1 MKKKIININR
11 PEISD
16 NEIEGHKNFNNLM
29 EKYSAGGPNLPKLKI
44 RNILIGALGGV
55 AVIIIILTGYITTRK
70 TTDFTISE
78 NETIAREAFIRPP
91 VAAWDLP
98 FERAMVSNL
107 RDTVIQTRLGS
118 LINIP
123 QNCLEDDNGT
133 PVTGGIEF
141 RFREFPTPAE
151 IFLSGIPMVYDSAG
165 VRSVFESAGMI
176 EIYASK
182 DGQPLRIKDG
192 SQIDISLV
200 SGTEENNYNLYYL
213 DTLARNWQ
221 YMGKDKLEI
230 KKDRTTDLRSKKRKP
245 LVDTI
250 DVVKDIPEPVKP
262 AMPLMARNEKFH
274 LTLDLVKGEF
284 PELDLYGKTV
294 FEIDDTY
301 KPLNRKH
308 ADVTWEDV
316 TLAPASDAI
325 SYYLSFRAGKD
336 SCRYRVRPVLSGR
349 DYAKAKVRY
358 DSLYKEYQNALEIR
372 KRNDVP
378 KVVMLDQIVAD
389 SARLVEMT
397 MAAGITRGNIM
408 RSFSIGNFGIYNCDR
423 IRTFPNEKAI
433 VPVYYINDTAY
444 EQTAHLVD
452 ETNNSLTTYYPGQDV
467 RFNTKAKN
475 SIWIVTYDNRI
486 AVFTDKDFKKLAPGI
501 RKQKIQMRVVKTTV
515 NSSEDFLALY
525 RKGFEEEES

>member
-11 PEISD
+11 PKISD
-16 NEIEGHKNFNNLM
+16 TEIEGYKNFNHLM
-29 EKYSAGGPNLPKLKI
+29 EKYSAGRPNLPKLKI

-55 AVIIIILTGYITTRK
+55 AVIIIIITGYISSKK
-70 TTDFTISE
+70 TTDYTISD
-78 NETIAREAFIRPP
+78 NETVAREAFIRPP

-98 FERAMVSNL
+98 FESAIVSNL
-107 RDTVIQTRLGS
+107 RDTAIQTKLGS
-118 LINIP
+118 LIRIP
-123 QNCLEDDNGT
+123 QDCLEDESGI
-133 PVTGGIEF
+133 PVTSGVEF

-182 DGQPLRIKDG
+182 DGRSLRIKDG

-200 SGTEENNYNLYYL
+200 SATEENNYNLYYL

-230 KKDRTTDLRSKKRKP
+230 KKNRTSALRSKKRKP
-245 LVDTI
+245 LADTI

-262 AMPLMARNEKFH
+262 AMPLMARNDKFH
-274 LTLDLVKGEF
+274 LTLDIVKGEF

-301 KPLNRKH
+301 KPLNKKH
-308 ADVTWEDV
+308 AGITWEDV
-316 TLAPASDAI
+316 ALTPTNDAM

-336 SCRYRVRPVLSGR
+336 SCRYRVRPVLSGM
-349 DYAKAKVRY
+349 DYAKARVRY
-358 DSLYKEYQNALEIR
+358 DSLYKQYQNALEIR
-372 KRNDVP
+372 KRNDGP
-378 KVVMLDQIVAD
+378 KVVMPEQIIAD

-408 RSFSIGNFGIYNCDR
+408 RSFSISNFGIWNCDR
-423 IRTFPNEKAI
+423 VRIIPNERAI

-444 EQTAHLVD
+444 QQTVHLAD

-475 SIWIVTYDNRI
+475 SIWIVTYDNRL
-486 AVFTDKDFKKLAPGI
+486 AVFTDKDFKKLAPGV
-501 RKQKIQMRVVKTTV
+501 RKQKLDMRIVQTPV
-515 NSSEDFLALY
+515 NSSEDFITLY
-525 RKGFEEEES
+525 RKGFEEE

>member
-1 MKKKIININR
+1 MKKKIVHINR
-11 PEISD
+11 PDISD
-16 NEIEGHKNFNNLM
+16 NEIEGLKNFNHLM

-55 AVIIIILTGYITTRK
+55 AVIIIILTGYISTRK
-70 TTDFTISE
+70 TTDFSISE
-78 NETIAREAFIRPP
+78 NETVAREAFIRPP

-98 FERAMVSNL
+98 FERAIISNL

-118 LINIP
+118 FISIP
-123 QNCLEDDNGT
+123 QNCLEDENGT
-133 PVTGGIEF
+133 PVTSGVEL

-182 DGQPLRIKDG
+182 DGRPLRIKDG

-221 YMGKDKLEI
+221 YMGEDKLEI
-230 KKDRTTDLRSKKRKP
+230 KKERRLASRTKKQKVV
-245 LVDTI
+245 VDTI
-250 DVVKDIPEPVKP
+250 ETVKDFPVPEKP
-262 AMPLMARNEKFH
+262 KQPLMARNDKFH

-284 PELDLYGKTV
+284 PELELYGKTF

-301 KPLNRKH
+301 KPLNKKH
-308 ADVTWEDV
+308 AAITWEDV
-316 TLAPASDAI
+316 TLTPASDDAI
-325 SYYLSFRAGKD
+325 SYYISFKAGKD
-336 SCRYRVRPVLSGR
+336 SCRYRVRPVLSGM
-349 DYAKAKVRY
+349 DYAKARMRY
-358 DSLYKEYQNALEIR
+358 DSLFKQYQIALETR
-372 KRNDVP
+372 KRNDAP
-378 KVVMLDQIVAD
+378 KVVMLDQIIAD

-423 IRTFPNEKAI
+423 IRTFPNERAI

-452 ETNNSLTTYYPGQDV
+452 ETNNSLTTCYPGQDV

-475 SIWIVTYDNRI
+475 SIWIVTYDNRL

-501 RKQKIQMRVVKTTV
+501 RKQKIQMRVVKTPV

-525 RKGFEEEES
+525 RKGFEEE

>member
-1 MKKKIININR
+1 MKKKIIHTNR
-11 PEISD
+11 PKISD
-16 NEIEGHKNFNNLM
+16 NEIEGFKNFNHLM
-29 EKYSAGGPNLPKLKI
+29 EKYSAGGSNLPKLKI

-55 AVIIIILTGYITTRK
+55 AIIIIIFTSYISTKKSTDYTTS
-70 TTDFTISE
+70 D
-78 NETIAREAFIRPP
+78 NETIVREAFIRPP

-98 FERAMVSNL
+98 FERALVSNL
-107 RDTVIQTRLGS
+107 RDTVIQTKLGS
-118 LINIP
+118 FISIP
-123 QNCLEDDNGT
+123 QNCLEDENGT
-133 PVTGGIEF
+133 PVTSGVEF

-165 VRSVFESAGMI
+165 MRSVFESAGMI
-176 EIYASK
+176 EIYAMK
-182 DGQPLRIKDG
+182 NGNPLRIKDG
-192 SQIDISLV
+192 SRIDISLV
-200 SGTEENNYNLYYL
+200 SSKEENNYNLYYL

-230 KKDRTTDLRSKKRKP
+230 KRDKTTALRSKKKRP
-245 LVDTI
+245 LADTTKL
-250 DVVKDIPEPVKP
+250 VKDIPEPVKP
-262 AMPLMARNEKFH
+262 AMPLMARNDKFH

-301 KPLNRKH
+301 KPLNKKH
-308 ADVTWEDV
+308 AGITWEDV
-316 TLAPASDAI
+316 VLTPANDAM

-336 SCRYRVRPVLSGR
+336 SCRYRVRPVLSGM
-349 DYAKAKVRY
+349 DYAKARMRY
-358 DSLYKEYQNALEIR
+358 DSLFKQYQIALEIR
-372 KRNDVP
+372 KRNDAP
-378 KVVMLDQIVAD
+378 KVVMLDQIIAD

-408 RSFSIGNFGIYNCDR
+408 RSFSIANFGTWNCDR
-423 IRTFPNEKAI
+423 PRFIPNERAI

-452 ETNNSLTTYYPGQDV
+452 ETNNSLTTYYPDQDV

-475 SIWIVTYDNRI
+475 SIWIVTYDNRL
-486 AVFTDKDFKKLAPGI
+486 AVFTDKDFKKLAPGV
-501 RKQKIQMRVVKTTV
+501 RKQKLQMRIVKTPV

-525 RKGFEEEES
+525 RKGFEEE